1 MFLTAPKKTPPSLR
15 HFTDEELLR
24 HLRFSDN
31 HEVAELVKR
40 FELLIDTKNDEHTDE
55 LEDRREWAIGCV
67 SEYAGEDHHAD
78 VVETLQSAL
87 TMNKPEMK
95 QAIKTVIDQLN
106 EMDTGAGRLIEAM
119 RDGSAE

>member
-1 MFLTAPKKTPPSLR
+1 MFLAAPNNNPSSLR
-15 HFTDEELLR
+15 HFADEELLR

-31 HEVAELVKR
+31 YEVAELVRR
-40 FELLIDTKNDEHTDE
+40 FELLIDNTDE
-55 LEDRREWAIGCV
+55 ERIHELKRRREWAISCV
-67 SEYAGEDHHAD
+67 SEYAGEDYHAD
-78 VVETLQSAL
+78 VVKTLRSAL

-106 EMDTGAGRLIEAM
+106 EMDTGAGHLIEAM